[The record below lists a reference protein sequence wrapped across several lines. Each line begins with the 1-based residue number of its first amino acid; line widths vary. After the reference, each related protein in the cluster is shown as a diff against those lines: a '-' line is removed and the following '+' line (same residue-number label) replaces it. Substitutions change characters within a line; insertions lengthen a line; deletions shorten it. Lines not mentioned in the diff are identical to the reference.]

1 MKHKI
6 FASSIFIFIVLQ
18 ILVILGSWF
27 VTVMFPTLPVRSMLS
42 SEGIRWFLGQYTS
55 NLASPLLVWLV
66 LAGMTYGAL
75 RSSGLSRAIMYFSN
89 ISYRQRF
96 ALKVVVAELV
106 FFAIVLF
113 LMTFLPQAILLSV
126 TGELFPSSFSRSL
139 IPIVCFLLTLFSI
152 TYGLIN
158 TSFTSLTD
166 IFNSLT
172 SGIIVVSY
180 LCLRDTT
187 LLFHFVC
194 SRYLTAFHG
203 ARELEKGRG
212 S

>member
-6 FASSIFIFIVLQ
+6 FAISIFIFIVLQ

-27 VTVMFPTLPVRSMLS
+27 VTVVFPTLPVRSMLS

-75 RSSGLSRAIMYFSN
+75 RSSGLSRAIMHFSN

-96 ALKVVVAELV
+96 ALKVVAAELI

-139 IPIVCFLLTLFSI
+139 IPFVCFLLTLFSI

-158 TSFTSLTD
+158 ASFSSLTD

-172 SGIIVVSY
+172 SGITATSPWLVIYVFVIQLYYSILFVVV
-180 LCLRDTT
+180 T
-187 LLFHFVC
+187 
-194 SRYLTAFHG
+194 
-203 ARELEKGRG
+203 
-212 S
+212 

>member
-96 ALKVVVAELV
+96 ALKVVVAELI

-139 IPIVCFLLTLFSI
+139 IPFICFLLTLFSI

-158 TSFTSLTD
+158 ASFTSLTD
-166 IFNSLT
+166 IFCSLT
-172 SGIIVVSY
+172 SGITAISPWLVIYVFVIQLYYSILFVVV
-180 LCLRDTT
+180 T
-187 LLFHFVC
+187 
-194 SRYLTAFHG
+194 
-203 ARELEKGRG
+203 
-212 S
+212 

>member
-89 ISYRQRF
+89 ISYRQLF
-96 ALKVVVAELV
+96 ALKVVVAELI
-106 FFAIVLF
+106 FFAIVFF

-126 TGELFPSSFSRSL
+126 TGEFFPSSFSRSL

-172 SGIIVVSY
+172 SGITAISPWLVIYVFVIQLYYSILFVVV
-180 LCLRDTT
+180 T
-187 LLFHFVC
+187 
-194 SRYLTAFHG
+194 
-203 ARELEKGRG
+203 
-212 S
+212 

>member
-6 FASSIFIFIVLQ
+6 FAISIFIFIVLQ

-27 VTVMFPTLPVRSMLS
+27 VTVVFPTLPVRSMLS

-75 RSSGLSRAIMYFSN
+75 RSSGLSRAIMYFSK

-96 ALKVVVAELV
+96 ALKVVAAELI

-113 LMTFLPQAILLSV
+113 LMIFLPQAILLSV
-126 TGELFPSSFSRSL
+126 TGELFPSSFSKSL

-158 TSFTSLTD
+158 ASFSSLTD

-172 SGIIVVSY
+172 SGITAISPWLVIYVFVIQLYYSILFVVV
-180 LCLRDTT
+180 T
-187 LLFHFVC
+187 
-194 SRYLTAFHG
+194 
-203 ARELEKGRG
+203 
-212 S
+212 

>member
-1 MKHKI
+1 
-6 FASSIFIFIVLQ
+6 
-18 ILVILGSWF
+18 
-27 VTVMFPTLPVRSMLS
+27 
-42 SEGIRWFLGQYTS
+42 
-55 NLASPLLVWLV
+55 
-66 LAGMTYGAL
+66 MTYGAL
-75 RSSGLSRAIMYFSN
+75 RSSGLSRAIVYFSN

-96 ALKVVVAELV
+96 ALKVVAAELI

-158 TSFTSLTD
+158 ASFSSLTD

-172 SGIIVVSY
+172 SGITTISPWLVIYVFVIQLYYSILFVVVTWQLFMVQVSWKGESVSSHQF
-180 LCLRDTT
+180 LT
-187 LLFHFVC
+187 LIYCMSKWL
-194 SRYLTAFHG
+194 LTWW
-203 ARELEKGRG
+203 KC
-212 S
+212 

>member
-1 MKHKI
+1 MKHKF
-6 FASSIFIFIVLQ
+6 FAISIFIFIVLQ

-27 VTVMFPTLPVRSMLS
+27 VTVVFPTLPVRSMLS

-75 RSSGLSRAIMYFSN
+75 RSSGLSRAIMYFSK

-96 ALKVVVAELV
+96 ALKVVVAELI

-139 IPIVCFLLTLFSI
+139 IPFVCFLLTLFSI

-158 TSFTSLTD
+158 ASFSSLTD

-172 SGIIVVSY
+172 SGITATSPWLVIYVFVIQLYYSILFVVV
-180 LCLRDTT
+180 T
-187 LLFHFVC
+187 
-194 SRYLTAFHG
+194 
-203 ARELEKGRG
+203 
-212 S
+212 

>member
-6 FASSIFIFIVLQ
+6 FAISIFIFIVLQ

-27 VTVMFPTLPVRSMLS
+27 VTVVFPTLPVRSMLS

-55 NLASPLLVWLV
+55 NLASPLLVWLI

-96 ALKVVVAELV
+96 ALKVVVAELIL
-106 FFAIVLF
+106 FAIVLF

-139 IPIVCFLLTLFSI
+139 IPIACFLLTLFSI

-158 TSFTSLTD
+158 ASFRSQTD
-166 IFNSLT
+166 NFNSLP
-172 SGIIVVSY
+172 SGITGISTWLDIYVF
-180 LCLRDTT
+180 LIQL
-187 LLFHFVC
+187 
-194 SRYLTAFHG
+194 
-203 ARELEKGRG
+203 
-212 S
+212 

>member
-27 VTVMFPTLPVRSMLS
+27 VTVMFPTLPVRSLLS

-75 RSSGLSRAIMYFSN
+75 RSSGLSRAIMHFSN

-158 TSFTSLTD
+158 ASFSSLTD
-166 IFNSLT
+166 IFCSLT
-172 SGIIVVSY
+172 SGITAISPWLVIYVFVIQLYYSILFVVV
-180 LCLRDTT
+180 T
-187 LLFHFVC
+187 
-194 SRYLTAFHG
+194 
-203 ARELEKGRG
+203 
-212 S
+212 

>member
-6 FASSIFIFIVLQ
+6 FAISIFIFIVLQ

-27 VTVMFPTLPVRSMLS
+27 VTVVFPALPVRSMLS

-96 ALKVVVAELV
+96 ALKVVVAELI

-139 IPIVCFLLTLFSI
+139 IPFVCFLLTLFSI

-158 TSFTSLTD
+158 ASFSSITD

-172 SGIIVVSY
+172 SGISAFSPWLVIYVFVIQLYYSILFVVV
-180 LCLRDTT
+180 T
-187 LLFHFVC
+187 
-194 SRYLTAFHG
+194 
-203 ARELEKGRG
+203 
-212 S
+212 

>member
-6 FASSIFIFIVLQ
+6 FAISIFIFIVLQ

-27 VTVMFPTLPVRSMLS
+27 VTVVFPTLPVRSILS

-172 SGIIVVSY
+172 SGITAISAWLVIYVFVIQLYYSILFVVV
-180 LCLRDTT
+180 T
-187 LLFHFVC
+187 
-194 SRYLTAFHG
+194 
-203 ARELEKGRG
+203 
-212 S
+212 

>member
-1 MKHKI
+1 MKHKF
-6 FASSIFIFIVLQ
+6 FAISIFIFIVLQ

-27 VTVMFPTLPVRSMLS
+27 VTVVFPTLPVRSMLS

-75 RSSGLSRAIMYFSN
+75 RSSGLSRAIVYFSN

-96 ALKVVVAELV
+96 ALKVVAAELI

-158 TSFTSLTD
+158 ASFSSLTD

-172 SGIIVVSY
+172 SGITTISPWLVIYVFVIQLYYSILFVVV
-180 LCLRDTT
+180 T
-187 LLFHFVC
+187 
-194 SRYLTAFHG
+194 
-203 ARELEKGRG
+203 
-212 S
+212 

>member
-27 VTVMFPTLPVRSMLS
+27 VTVVFPTLPVRSMLS

-96 ALKVVVAELV
+96 ALKVVAAELI
-106 FFAIVLF
+106 FFAIVFF

-139 IPIVCFLLTLFSI
+139 IPFICFLLTLFSI

-158 TSFTSLTD
+158 ASFTSLTD
-166 IFNSLT
+166 IFCSLT
-172 SGIIVVSY
+172 SGITAISPWLVIYVFVIQLYYSILFVVV
-180 LCLRDTT
+180 T
-187 LLFHFVC
+187 
-194 SRYLTAFHG
+194 
-203 ARELEKGRG
+203 
-212 S
+212 

>member
-1 MKHKI
+1 MKHKF
-6 FASSIFIFIVLQ
+6 FAISIFIFIVLQ

-27 VTVMFPTLPVRSMLS
+27 VTVVFPTLPVRSMLS

-75 RSSGLSRAIMYFSN
+75 RSSGLSRAIVYFSN

-96 ALKVVVAELV
+96 ALKVVVAELI

-139 IPIVCFLLTLFSI
+139 IPFVCFLLTLFSI

-158 TSFTSLTD
+158 ASFSSLTD
-166 IFNSLT
+166 IFCSLT
-172 SGIIVVSY
+172 SGITAISPWLVIYVFVIQLYYSILFVVV
-180 LCLRDTT
+180 T
-187 LLFHFVC
+187 
-194 SRYLTAFHG
+194 
-203 ARELEKGRG
+203 
-212 S
+212 

>member
-27 VTVMFPTLPVRSMLS
+27 VTVMFPTLPVRSLLS

-75 RSSGLSRAIMYFSN
+75 RSSGLSRAIMHFSN
-89 ISYRQRF
+89 ISYRQLF
-96 ALKVVVAELV
+96 ALKVVVAELI

-139 IPIVCFLLTLFSI
+139 IPFICFLLTLFSI

-158 TSFTSLTD
+158 ASFTSLTD
-166 IFNSLT
+166 IFCSLT
-172 SGIIVVSY
+172 SGITAISPWLVIYVFVIQLYYSILFVVV
-180 LCLRDTT
+180 T
-187 LLFHFVC
+187 
-194 SRYLTAFHG
+194 
-203 ARELEKGRG
+203 
-212 S
+212 

>member
-1 MKHKI
+1 
-6 FASSIFIFIVLQ
+6 
-18 ILVILGSWF
+18 
-27 VTVMFPTLPVRSMLS
+27 MFPTLPVRSLLS

-66 LAGMTYGAL
+66 LSGMTYGAL

-96 ALKVVVAELV
+96 ALKVVVAELI

-139 IPIVCFLLTLFSI
+139 IPIACFLLTLFSI

-158 TSFTSLTD
+158 ASFSSLTD

-172 SGIIVVSY
+172 SGITATSPWLVIYVFVIQLYYSILFVVVTWQLFMVHVSWKRGESLESWVSY
-180 LCLRDTT
+180 TH
-187 LLFHFVC
+187 LLYEQMITVVLGKC
-194 SRYLTAFHG
+194 
-203 ARELEKGRG
+203 
-212 S
+212 

>member
-6 FASSIFIFIVLQ
+6 FAISIFIFIVLQ

-27 VTVMFPTLPVRSMLS
+27 VTVVFPTLPVRSMLS

-89 ISYRQRF
+89 ISYRQLF
-96 ALKVVVAELV
+96 ALKVVVAELI

-113 LMTFLPQAILLSV
+113 LMTFLPQAILLNV

-139 IPIVCFLLTLFSI
+139 IPFVCFLLTLFSI

-158 TSFTSLTD
+158 ASFSSLTD

-172 SGIIVVSY
+172 SGITATSPWLVIYVFVIQLYYSILFVVV
-180 LCLRDTT
+180 T
-187 LLFHFVC
+187 
-194 SRYLTAFHG
+194 
-203 ARELEKGRG
+203 
-212 S
+212 